1 VKDKVRHELNRYVDL
16 MKKHGYNAES
26 VAIFGIDTVEEVS
39 KSALDI
45 LDKYPNATFFGGQIV
60 FPKRTLMSLLL
71 HNYTLFSVHEKLY
84 KEGIPFFVM
93 PIELPAK

>member
-1 VKDKVRHELNRYVDL
+1 LKQ
-16 MKKHGYNAES
+16 HGYNAEA
-26 VAIFGIDTVEEVS
+26 VPIYGIDTVEEVS
-39 KSALDI
+39 KAAINI

-60 FPKRTLMSLLL
+60 FPRKTLMSRLL

-84 KEGIPFFVM
+84 KEGVPFFVM